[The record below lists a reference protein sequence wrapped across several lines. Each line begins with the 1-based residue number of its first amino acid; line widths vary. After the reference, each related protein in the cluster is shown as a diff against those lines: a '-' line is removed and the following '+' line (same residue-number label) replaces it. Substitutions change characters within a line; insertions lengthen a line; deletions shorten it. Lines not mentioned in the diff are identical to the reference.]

1 MAQEVELMAKGPPKL
16 TQRARQPKKIAWGD
30 ERVNDLDEEKQ
41 LCEFYSFI
49 LFVYSLLFGLTAST
63 PMLSSSSDR
72 EED

>member
-1 MAQEVELMAKGPPKL
+1 MAKGPPKL

-49 LFVYSLLFGLTAST
+49 LFVYLLSFGLTAST
-63 PMLSSSSDR
+63 LMASSSLVR
-72 EED
+72 KED